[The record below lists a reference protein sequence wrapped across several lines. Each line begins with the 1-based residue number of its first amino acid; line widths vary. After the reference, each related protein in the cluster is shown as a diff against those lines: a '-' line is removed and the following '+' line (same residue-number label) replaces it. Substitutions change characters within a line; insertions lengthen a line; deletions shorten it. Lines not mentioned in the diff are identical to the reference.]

1 MMLSD
6 KVKRMSQ
13 SRGWWYNDIT
23 QEYIDALLSIN
34 IDLTSDFAQFY
45 LHIEDNATFYS
56 RKQEIYQICWF
67 IINSDY
73 QFDLKRTHESL
84 KIPQEYIPLDS
95 FEGGGGYFYNR
106 KTGEVLFVSLGEELN
121 LFLSGELEPQWKE
134 FNAFIEW
141 FFELDN

>member
-1 MMLSD
+1 MLSD
-6 KVKRMSQ
+6 KVKQMSQ
-13 SRGWWYNDIT
+13 SRGWWYNDTT
-23 QEYIDALLSIN
+23 QEYIDALLSID

-45 LHIEDNATFYS
+45 LHIEDGATFCS

-106 KTGEVLFVSLGEELN
+106 KTGEVIFVNLGEELN
-121 LFLSGELEPQWKE
+121 LFLSDELNSQWKE
-134 FNAFIEW
+134 FNTFIEW
-141 FFELDN
+141 FFELDR